1 MKKTLL
7 ASSVL
12 ALAFS
17 ASFAAPYTID
27 TSHSAVN
34 FQVTHLMISD
44 VDGVFNTFSG
54 VVDFDEKAKALKA
67 LSGEVLISS
76 IDTKNDSRDK
86 HLNAPD
92 FFDSAKFPKAT
103 LEMKSLK
110 GKKLTADV
118 TIRGVTKQIVF
129 DTSIKGPVT
138 NPMSK
143 ENKLAIA
150 IKLEGKLNRK
160 DFGIGMDT
168 KDALVSD
175 EILLRIQLEAH
186 SK

>member
-1 MKKTLL
+1 MKRFLF
-7 ASSVL
+7 ASSIL
-12 ALAFS
+12 ALALSTSS
-17 ASFAAPYTID
+17 AAQYDID

-118 TIRGVTKQIVF
+118 TIRDVTKQIVF
-129 DTSIKGPVT
+129 DVDVKGPITHPAKQDKSV
-138 NPMSK
+138 
-143 ENKLAIA
+143 IG